1 MSKPSTVI
9 YLDAELKEEAT
20 KLFSSLGLDLSTAI
34 TLFLEESIRQQ
45 KIPFEFDLRGNK
57 K

>member
-1 MSKPSTVI
+1 MSKTSTVI